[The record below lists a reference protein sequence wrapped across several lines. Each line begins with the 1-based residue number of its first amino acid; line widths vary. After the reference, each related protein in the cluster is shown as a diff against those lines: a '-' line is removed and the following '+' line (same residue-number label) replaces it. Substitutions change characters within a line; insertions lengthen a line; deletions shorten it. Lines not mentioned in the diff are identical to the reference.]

1 MMDRIINMIG
11 VFSIVGSLIFV
22 GLELRQSHTIALA
35 TQVQARV
42 EQQLD
47 RNRTWFEGQ
56 WKLGHKVAT
65 TPYEGLTEAEKWVRH
80 QDMKW
85 VQLMQQNSF
94 YQYSVGLLDEP
105 QAEVMKEY
113 IERAW
118 QRCNL
123 RHTYDFAAF
132 EPDYAV
138 YLRSLDDPCV

>member
-1 MMDRIINMIG
+1 MKDRVINLIS
-11 VFSIVGSLIFV
+11 VLSVVGSLVFV
-22 GLELRQSHTIALA
+22 GLEVRQAHTIALA

-42 EQQLD
+42 EQQLH
-47 RNRTWFEGQ
+47 RNRLWFEGE
-56 WKLGHKVAT
+56 WELGHKIAT
-65 TPYEGLTEAEKWVRH
+65 TPYEELTDAEKWVRD
-80 QDMKW
+80 QDMNW

-123 RHTYDFAAF
+123 RHTYDFAAL
-132 EPDYAV
+132 EPAYAE

>member
-1 MMDRIINMIG
+1 MDRIINMIG

-56 WKLGHKVAT
+56 WELGYKVAT
-65 TPYEGLTEAEKWVRH
+65 TPYEELNDAEKWVVD
-80 QDMKW
+80 QDMYW
-85 VQLMQQNSF
+85 IQRMQENSF
-94 YQYSVGLLDEP
+94 YQFSIGLLDEE
-105 QAEVMKEY
+105 QSQVTKEF

-118 QRCNL
+118 QRCNV
-123 RHTYDFAAF
+123 RHTYDFDALQPA
-132 EPDYAV
+132 YAEF
-138 YLRSLDDPCV
+138 LRSLDDPCV